1 MTLEILEKDLAEA
14 RKTKSIIKK
23 DVLISAIN
31 AVKNAAIAK
40 NCKDNITEEL
50 VRLGSH
56 ISQLREFMSGSGK
69 EPVQESIDT
78 CPDDRMI
85 LKTEYLFK
93 MDILNKYCPKLL
105 TDIVEIRDIIYKE
118 LAAAGIE
125 AKPENLNMAMKIIM
139 PKFKGKADMR
149 VVNQAVRDIMQRKE
163 I

>member
-14 RKTKSIIKK
+14 RKAKNIIKK

-31 AVKNAAIAK
+31 AIKNAAIAR

-50 VRLGSH
+50 VNEVL
-56 ISQLREFMSGSGK
+56 LK
-69 EPVQESIDT
+69 EKKILQESIDT

-85 LKTEYLFK
+85 LKAEYLFK

-105 TDIVEIRDIIYKE
+105 TDIVEIRNIIYKE
-118 LAAAGIE
+118 LAAAGVE